1 LLHEKHS
8 TEGMQMLQYDS
19 NGLFIL
25 NPKWEQLDLL
35 QDMLPLLIAS
45 YHLTKFKLYFERIW
59 VVYVHNCYNGNG

>member
-1 LLHEKHS
+1 
-8 TEGMQMLQYDS
+8 MLQYDS

-45 YHLTKFKLYFERIW
+45 YHLTQFKLYFDSILVDIRA
-59 VVYVHNCYNGNG
+59 